1 MEEKLNSRRKHIIK
15 CQKSRQEK
23 EKCWS
28 DIINWNAFSFF
39 YESKSLDSSP
49 LQVSWFSIARTNWR
63 HRRERQYKR
72 REKRNKKKKYNLKL
86 WFDDHHPP
94 PFLPL
99 PPPLTP
105 SGANTQP
112 PITEASIV
120 QKPHR
125 KPSLTTLE
133 GWGEEEGGGGRCQSS
148 CKHWKA

>member
-94 PFLPL
+94 SL
-99 PPPLTP
+99 PPSP
-105 SGANTQP
+105 SSTFSLRCKYSTAHYRGEHRAET
-112 PITEASIV
+112 A
-120 QKPHR
+120 QKTI
-125 KPSLTTLE
+125 LNDT
-133 GWGEEEGGGGRCQSS
+133 WGVGGGRRRRGALSVEL
-148 CKHWKA
+148 

>member
-99 PPPLTP
+99 PPPPSP

>member
-23 EKCWS
+23 EKGWS

-99 PPPLTP
+99 PPPPSP